1 MSRRCPAGDR
11 RAPAAIVG
19 TPSGHRWESCRVL
32 LIFFNQSVGS
42 IACYVNRQVGTLNA
56 INHCNQRCHGTLD
69 PQQQI
74 VIKMLWYQWGIVC
87 KQSNVQIALL
97 NFSLCYEWFNFY
109 NPLLF
114 SLHPTSLSKWKSQLI
129 ILTCPAMIQRSP
141 GRCLQVAVRS
151 PLGDF
156 PFLGCRQITP
166 GSPSG
171 VPTENGRCPC
181 GRLCVFFCQLHPK
194 FPRVAE
200 RRTAGDW
207 AAPHGTPADELIC
220 VTLAD
225 HPAKFNCELKRSGRR
240 RMSKGWALQECL
252 FGWRPPAFCRIWC
265 KSRRAAIRRSI
276 FLYWDGIFTFLFHCS
291 NHILLWWIF

>member
-1 MSRRCPAGDR
+1 MSRRCPGPR
-11 RAPAAIVG
+11 RRSSGLPAV
-19 TPSGHRWESCRVL
+19 TPCRVL

-42 IACYVNRQVGTLNA
+42 IACYVNCQVGTLNT

-129 ILTCPAMIQRSP
+129 ILTCPAMIQWSP
-141 GRCLQVAVRS
+141 GGRLQAAVQS

-156 PFLGCRQITP
+156 PCLSCRQITS

-171 VPTENGRCPC
+171 VPTENGGCPPVGFFPPITPQIPTGHRAEA
-181 GRLCVFFCQLHPK
+181 GRWLGGA
-194 FPRVAE
+194 PRD
-200 RRTAGDW
+200 AGRWVSLRD
-207 AAPHGTPADELIC
+207 IC
-220 VTLAD
+220 
-225 HPAKFNCELKRSGRR
+225 RSSG
-240 RMSKGWALQECL
+240 K
-252 FGWRPPAFCRIWC
+252 I
-265 KSRRAAIRRSI
+265 
-276 FLYWDGIFTFLFHCS
+276 
-291 NHILLWWIF
+291 